1 MAIARECYTP
11 EDKLTIKHGEKTMK
25 CIKVIKQAKS
35 YELGEIRRMDD
46 LEAEV
51 KVKTG
56 YWAFCPKSEWKL
68 ATRKVKVNQIVN
80 EQPTEELSIE
90 EKKLKRKKN
99 DKQK

>member
-1 MAIARECYTP
+1 
-11 EDKLTIKHGEKTMK
+11 MK

-46 LEAEV
+46 LEAES

-68 ATRKVKVNQIVN
+68 ATRKVKVNEVVN
-80 EQPTEELSIE
+80 ESTEELSIE

-99 DKQK
+99 EKK

>member
-1 MAIARECYTP
+1 
-11 EDKLTIKHGEKTMK
+11 MK

-46 LEAEV
+46 LEAEA

-68 ATRKVKVNQIVN
+68 VTRKPKKVEVVVESQ
-80 EQPTEELSIE
+80 TEEISIE
-90 EKKLKRKKN
+90 EKKLKRNKK
-99 DKQK
+99 K